1 MKPEEKRFEE
11 YMKSMTPEQKQECL
25 ELIRKNNQGILA
37 KDFILSEMPA
47 YLDTKFVL
55 QFQTTFIWYLSL
67 QYNYALHTMI

>member
-47 YLDTKFVL
+47 YLDTDDTKGHFVSKFMQSILKKAVVL
-55 QFQTTFIWYLSL
+55 
-67 QYNYALHTMI
+67 